1 MVFSDLKSLTN
12 VTGEIERTDVMQSSA
27 PHKKATSLIL
37 IARALVCDGF
47 VRQIPAVVPPP
58 DGGYPGFN
66 TAEGQKALFSLT
78 NGIGNV
84 TVGGNAGGGMTSG
97 NLNVC
102 VGGGAGNSGFT
113 FNNSIYVGHNV
124 NAPGS
129 ATESNTIR
137 IDALGF
143 GIPGCFIQG
152 ILGAPNF
159 ADTVKIDP
167 ATGQLGDQP
176 SSAGLRKT
184 LILWARPAKRSVRL
198 DG

>member
-1 MVFSDLKSLTN
+1 
-12 VTGEIERTDVMQSSA
+12 
-27 PHKKATSLIL
+27 
-37 IARALVCDGF
+37 
-47 VRQIPAVVPPP
+47 
-58 DGGYPGFN
+58 
-66 TAEGQKALFSLT
+66 
-78 NGIGNV
+78 
-84 TVGGNAGGGMTSG
+84 MTSG

-113 FNNSIYVGHNV
+113 FNNNIYVGHDV
-124 NAPGS
+124 NARGS